1 MRMSGT
7 NITGIHGVLSD
18 PRILRTT
25 KQNQDW
31 YLASGIVQVL
41 TETEHPADT
50 WSELKRREPAL
61 ALLAEPTEFYAADEA
76 QSLIVA
82 DGLTLDGVLR
92 LVQSISSPRAE
103 RLKRWLADS
112 ARLRMDEMEDPEL
125 ATLRARRLFAGRG
138 YSRRWID
145 KRLRGISARQE
156 LVSEWYRR
164 GARQS
169 EDYRQ
174 LTNELMSSA
183 FGKDVE
189 SYRRFKGLAQRRE
202 NLRDQMSDLELS
214 LTSLAETVAATVHRD
229 RNSQGFDQLLTDV
242 QDAGS
247 IVATTIRQIERSIS
261 RPVVTPGQL
270 PVAAAIRAIDTDER
284 SLSFQR

>member
-7 NITGIHGVLSD
+7 NTTAIHGMLSD
-18 PRILRTT
+18 PRVLRTT
-25 KQNQDW
+25 KGNQDW
-31 YLASGIVQVL
+31 YFAAGIVQVL
-41 TETEHPADT
+41 TESERAAAH
-50 WSELKRREPAL
+50 WQELKRREPAL
-61 ALLAEPTEFYAADEA
+61 AALAEPTEFYAADEA

-82 DGLTLDGVLR
+82 DGLSLDGVLR

-103 RLKRWLADS
+103 RLKQWLADS
-112 ARLRMDEMEDPEL
+112 ARLRIDETEDPEL
-125 ATLRARRLFAGRG
+125 ATLRARRLYASRG

-156 LVSEWYRR
+156 LVGEWYRR
-164 GARQS
+164 GARES

-174 LTNELMSSA
+174 LTNELICSA

-189 SYRRFKGLAQRRE
+189 GYRRFKGLAGSRE

-214 LTSLAETVAATVHRD
+214 LTSLAETVAATMHRD
-229 RNSQGFDQLLTDV
+229 RNSQGFDELLTDV

-247 IVATTIRQIERSIS
+247 IVAGTVMQLERAMT
-261 RPVVTPGQL
+261 RPVVAPGQL
-270 PVAAAIRAIDTDER
+270 PVAPAIRAIATDER
-284 SLSFQR
+284 SLAFQR